1 MNLKA
6 CSFTFFLTLGTLSI
20 LGILSTFYMFR
31 LSLIVGFGG
40 FLGTVSRFL
49 ASRYVQTHIL
59 SAFPYGTFL
68 VNIIGCLLIGLFYG
82 ISEKGDLMS
91 SDWRMFL
98 TVGFCGG
105 FTTFSTFANENM
117 SLLRDGNFFFFAL
130 YTSLSVFLGL
140 LATYFGNL
148 LTKIF

>member
-1 MNLKA
+1 
-6 CSFTFFLTLGTLSI
+6 
-20 LGILSTFYMFR
+20 MFR
-31 LSLIVGFGG
+31 LILIVGFGG
-40 FLGTVSRFL
+40 FLGTVARFL
-49 ASRYVQTHIL
+49 ASRFVQNHIL

-68 VNIIGCLLIGLFYG
+68 INILGCFLIGLFYG

-105 FTTFSTFANENM
+105 FTTFSAFANENM
-117 SLLRDGNFFFFAL
+117 ALIRDGNFFFFAL

>member
-1 MNLKA
+1 
-6 CSFTFFLTLGTLSI
+6 
-20 LGILSTFYMFR
+20 MFR
-31 LSLIVGFGG
+31 LALIVGFGG

-49 ASRYVQTHIL
+49 ASRYVQNHIL

-68 VNIIGCLLIGLFYG
+68 VNILGCFLIGLFYG

-105 FTTFSTFANENM
+105 FTTFSAFANENM
-117 SLLRDGNFFFFAL
+117 ALLRDGNFFFFAL